1 MTEQGKFPQFSR
13 GFTRAFIVLLLATGL
28 CLALLALMDRSTGF
42 ELSIFLNNEWLWAAI
57 PLQLTGL
64 GLFVLAWYLL
74 LNYGSRVSVSWNEAA
89 AHIGITLVG
98 KYLPGKVWGL
108 LGRSYLLTRKGA
120 TTQDAAELLL
130 ADQFLTFYS
139 GLLLGALALVLV
151 LSYPAGLVLL
161 LVGIVSI
168 PAVLNSYAH
177 IMSWLLQIA
186 RRLFT
191 KLAEKISAYSPPEQF
206 HSLGLPFLVYL
217 THWLVISSVLCVLF
231 LPSISTDVLVNSL
244 LVIAAIPLGML
255 AGFLA
260 LWAPGG
266 IGVREAVIT
275 GILAINL
282 DLEIAASVA
291 ITYRLI
297 CIANDL
303 LMGFA
308 ALFYYRRGLPEES
321 RA

>member
-1 MTEQGKFPQFSR
+1 MTEQENFPQFSR
-13 GFTRAFIVLLLATGL
+13 GFTRAFVVLLLATGL
-28 CLALLALMDRSTGF
+28 CLALLAFMDRGTGF

-64 GLFVLAWYLL
+64 GLFVWAWYLL
-74 LNYGSRVSVSWNEAA
+74 LNHGSRVSVVWSEAA

-108 LGRSYLLTRKGA
+108 LGRSYLLTRKGV
-120 TTQDAAELLL
+120 TTQEAAELLL

-139 GLLLGALALVLV
+139 GLLIGAIALVLV
-151 LSYPAGLVLL
+151 INYPAGLLLL

-168 PAVLNSYAH
+168 PAVLNSYAR
-177 IMSWLLQIA
+177 IMGWLLQIG

-191 KLAEKISAYSPPEQF
+191 KLAEKTSSYSPPENF

-231 LPSISTDVLVNSL
+231 LPSISGDVLVNSL

-282 DLEIAASVA
+282 DLEIAASIA

-303 LMGFA
+303 LMGVA
-308 ALFYYRRGLPEES
+308 SLFYYRRGLPEKS
-321 RA
+321 SA